1 MFLRG
6 GEAAGG
12 HASNVQR
19 VVQSLHEPSIR
30 PVSST
35 RNDGAS
41 AEDGGP
47 DLPIEG
53 YARLSVGE
61 ISDNLGELSAGGVEK
76 LKEYDIKNKNYHC
89 LVERSDRSLA

>member
-1 MFLRG
+1 VKKQR
-6 GEAAGG
+6 EATQATYIGSFR
-12 HASNVQR
+12 AYTN
-19 VVQSLHEPSIR
+19 LPYA

-35 RNDGAS
+35 GNDGAS

-61 ISDNLGELSAGGVEK
+61 ISDDLG
-76 LKEYDIKNKNYHC
+76 
-89 LVERSDRSLA
+89 